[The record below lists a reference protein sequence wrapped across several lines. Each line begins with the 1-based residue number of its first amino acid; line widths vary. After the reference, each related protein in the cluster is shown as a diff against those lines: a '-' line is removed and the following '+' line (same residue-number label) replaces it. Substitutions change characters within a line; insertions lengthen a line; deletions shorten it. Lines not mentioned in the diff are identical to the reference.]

1 MMPGNGAFRHWG
13 RVQPCTGAIIVGMV
27 RKERLELSRVAPL
40 EPKSSASTSSATLAM
55 KHVHAF
61 MPARACALEPKG
73 ERRSRGREKM
83 VGRVG
88 FEPTTN

>member
-40 EPKSSASTSSATLAM
+40 EPKSSASTNSATLANFVF
-55 KHVHAF
+55 K
-61 MPARACALEPKG
+61 K
-73 ERRSRGREKM
+73 RGVIVYLFSSEVKRKLSYEL
-83 VGRVG
+83 
-88 FEPTTN
+88 TH